1 MGWGCSEPKVP
12 SLGGERGCAFGITW
26 CLREERD
33 GEGVSKMAGEGP
45 GVIRAGSFPEEGDEG
60 RAMTSDPPASHCPSP
75 GFSSWVSAVRS
86 SGGDSLLQIPSWG
99 KGNPLSWLLQAAALA
114 SVLVNT
120 RGLTELSQEG
130 WVPVFPGHKA
140 GHGCRASGSRSQ
152 AATAPSR
159 CCSPGV
165 GVLWSVPTPTPELS
179 TPSLSASVPAY
190 QMGQ

>member
-60 RAMTSDPPASHCPSP
+60 RAMTSDPPGSHCPNP

-120 RGLTELSQEG
+120 RGLTEPIPGGLGACIPRAQG
-130 WVPVFPGHKA
+130 RAWVQGLWEQKPSCHCPFQVLQPRG
-140 GHGCRASGSRSQ
+140 GS
-152 AATAPSR
+152 AVVCAHPH
-159 CCSPGV
+159 P
-165 GVLWSVPTPTPELS
+165 
-179 TPSLSASVPAY
+179 
-190 QMGQ
+190 